1 MRLDKL
7 EVTQSFIAT
16 MRRDGGDGSGE
27 LSVPPAVADDL
38 PEGQLQVSVGVPVPV
53 AMPPEPPERVSPVEP
68 GEMRMVTITDRGRR
82 GDGIALV
89 ERGFVVIVPGTAPD
103 DRVLIEIEEVRDSYA
118 LARTDDSGHSP
129 K

>member
-7 EVTQSFIAT
+7 EVTQSFTAAI
-16 MRRDGGDGSGE
+16 RRDAGDSEGM
-27 LSVPPAVADDL
+27 LPVPPAVAETL
-38 PEGQLQVSVGVPVPV
+38 PDGELQVSVGVPVPV

-68 GEMRMVTITDRGRR
+68 GEIRLVTITDRGRR